1 MRGIARFVPKWPSLA
16 ALGALLLAVAFFG
29 GGARAAEE
37 DGRGDWTG
45 FGRTP
50 DNNRHSPLTEIGR
63 SNVDRMGRIFTVD
76 FRRVD
81 PDVRRGQQSYP
92 LAIGGTLYVTTNNNF
107 VFAVD
112 GTTGKVKWE
121 YRPRNSGLFV
131 NFGVAA
137 NRGLAYCAGKL
148 YMTTLDMQL
157 VALRP
162 SDGQVVGR
170 IAINQFVPNASANYG
185 YSQTSA
191 PICAGGKLV
200 MGAAGSEYGV
210 RGYVMAFNTDLT
222 PAWPNPYWT
231 IPPEQQ
237 QWRRLSRIVGG
248 GVVWTPVTIDASTST
263 VYFGTGS
270 GTPNFYHQLHP
281 GPNPRANSLIAVD
294 LRTGKQRWWQQLV
307 ANDQWNYDVAQPPLV
322 YTARVGGRSLR
333 IVSVATK
340 EGVWFAFDAATGRAL
355 HERVKVID
363 RVEHPPLRPGRP
375 VTIFPSA
382 LGGVNYSP
390 ASYDPATNYVFT
402 AAAET
407 AAVLIQ
413 DKLTPTQKKR
423 KLIQGDVFLGLS
435 NGNFGASL
443 ADWHDHGSISAI
455 DVSTGRRV
463 WKFQTPEP
471 ERGGVTTTASGLGF
485 AGGGD
490 GNLRAFDVRTGR
502 VLWKFQTGAPIAA
515 GPTLYASGGK
525 EYLAITV
532 GGTPTSSNG
541 GVAAELQVFALGGN
555 QNESP
560 APTAF
565 TRAAAAAADAPTV
578 VATPRTAATVATRP
592 TAAPANVK
600 VRLSTGG
607 PIAVRAWLPS
617 GNNTQTASGRLLVG
631 GKPVAGAVVSVD
643 RYVLPGATGA
653 DGRFTYPVDVSIARR
668 HIVNVV
674 GVGRARVSGRGLTS
688 DERSAVLNASGGL
701 TVAYRIDDLSA
712 KPGPNRSVLVSG
724 RIATGGGFAPAGVSL
739 FTYRISGRITGSD
752 GRPVQGATVVTR
764 TVDRD
769 FWTFSE
775 PSDAN
780 GNYTSFFAASD
791 KSQDDPVP
799 LSVQVAVGPVSY
811 SSGLTATVKFK
822 RLRSATMNIQLPAR
836 TNAPLPLPSAESYQG
851 SVYQGLLVGAT
862 AGGSVVKPIS
872 ARWPDARGSFSLV
885 LPASVR
891 GKTVRFWQSSFQAF
905 STFPARPG
913 GAVDLS
919 TWPAALSPRVST
931 GTASLRLPR

>member
-1 MRGIARFVPKWPSLA
+1 MRYAAGA
-16 ALGALLLAVAFFG
+16 ALFVVLAFCQG
-29 GGARAAEE
+29 GGAVAA
-37 DGRGDWTG
+37 DATGDWTG

-50 DNNRHSPLTEIGR
+50 DNNRHSPLTQIDR
-63 SNVDRMGRIFTVD
+63 SNVDRMGRVFTVD
-76 FRRVD
+76 LRRVD

-92 LAIGGTLYVTTNNNF
+92 LAIDGTLYVTTNNNF
-107 VFAVD
+107 VFALD
-112 GTTGKVKWE
+112 GDTGKVKWE

-137 NRGLAYCAGKL
+137 NRGLAYCGGKL
-148 YMTTLDMQL
+148 FMTTLDMQL

-162 SDGQVVGR
+162 SDGEVVGK
-170 IAINQFVPNASANYG
+170 IAISQFVPNASANYG

-191 PICAGGKLV
+191 PICAGGKVV

-248 GVVWTPVTIDASTST
+248 GVVWTPVTIDARTST

-270 GTPNFYHQLHP
+270 GTPNFYHDLHP

-294 LRTGKQRWWQQLV
+294 LNTGKQRWWRQLV

-322 YTARVGGRSLR
+322 YDAKVGGKTRR
-333 IVSVATK
+333 IVSVASK
-340 EGVWFAFDAATGRAL
+340 EGVWFALDARSGQML

-363 RVEHPPLRPGRP
+363 RVEHPPLRPGQP

-390 ASYDPATNYVFT
+390 ASYDPATNYVFN

-413 DKLTPTQKKR
+413 DRLTPTQKKR
-423 KLIQGDVFLGLS
+423 KLIQGDVFLGLQ
-435 NGNFGASL
+435 NGNFGTGLQS
-443 ADWHDHGSISAI
+443 WHDHGSISAI
-455 DVSTGRRV
+455 NVATGKRV

-490 GNLRAFDVRTGR
+490 GVLRAFDTRNGK
-502 VLWKFQTGAPIAA
+502 VLWRFQTGAPIAA
-515 GPTLYASGGK
+515 GPTLYLSGGK

-541 GVAAELQVFALGGN
+541 GVAAELQVFAIGGS
-555 QNESP
+555 QQQSTP
-560 APTAF
+560 PSAL
-565 TRAAAAAADAPTV
+565 TRAAFAAADAPNV
-578 VATPRTAATVATRP
+578 VATPTTAS
-592 TAAPANVK
+592 AAAEG
-600 VRLSTGG
+600 RAAAAGGARISTGG

-617 GNNTQTASGRLLVG
+617 GDNTETANGRLLVG
-631 GKPVAGAVVSVD
+631 GRPVSGARIAVD
-643 RYVLPGATGA
+643 RFVLKQPTGA
-653 DGRFTYPVDVSIARR
+653 DGRFSAPIDVTVVRR
-668 HIVNVV
+668 HIVKVADLS
-674 GVGRARVSGRGLTS
+674 RARVSGRALTS
-688 DERSAVLNASGGL
+688 SERAAARAATGGFS
-701 TVAYRIDDLSA
+701 VAYRVNELKASSGRNGNVVIT
-712 KPGPNRSVLVSG
+712 G
-724 RIATGGGFAPAGVSL
+724 RIATRGGFAPAGVSL
-739 FTYRISGRITGSD
+739 FTYRLSGRITGAD
-752 GRPVQGATVVTR
+752 GKPVAGATVVTR

-775 PSDAN
+775 PSDAD

-799 LSVQVAVGPVSY
+799 LSVQVALGPVSY
-811 SSGLTATVKFK
+811 SSGLIPTVKFK
-822 RLRSATMNIQLPAR
+822 RLRSARMDVQLPAR
-836 TNAPLPLPSAESYQG
+836 VGAVLPLPTSTSYAG
-851 SVYQGLLVGAT
+851 AVYQGLLVGASVN
-862 AGGSVVKPIS
+862 GRVVKPV
-872 ARWPDARGSFSLV
+872 AAQWPDAKGRFRLV
-885 LPASVR
+885 LPSSAR
-891 GKTVRFWQSSFQAF
+891 GRTVRLWQSSFQAF
-905 STFPARPG
+905 ATFPAKPG
-913 GAVDLS
+913 GAVDLK
-919 TWPAALSPRVST
+919 TWPKGLSPRVST
-931 GTASLRLPR
+931 GTANVRLPD

>member
-1 MRGIARFVPKWPSLA
+1 
-16 ALGALLLAVAFFG
+16 
-29 GGARAAEE
+29 
-37 DGRGDWTG
+37 
-45 FGRTP
+45 
-50 DNNRHSPLTEIGR
+50 
-63 SNVDRMGRIFTVD
+63 MGRVFTVD
-76 FRRVD
+76 LRRVD
-81 PDVRRGQQSYP
+81 PDVRRGQQSFP
-92 LAIGGTLYVTTNNNF
+92 LAIDGTLYVTTNNNF
-107 VFAVD
+107 AFAID
-112 GTTGKVKWE
+112 GATGKVKWE
-121 YRPRNSGLFV
+121 YRPKNSGLFV

-137 NRGLAYCAGKL
+137 NRGLAYCGGKL
-148 YMTTLDMQL
+148 FMTTLDMQL

-162 SDGQVVGR
+162 SDGQVAGK
-170 IAINQFVPNASANYG
+170 IAISQFVPNASANYG

-248 GVVWTPVTIDASTST
+248 GVVWTPVTIDARTST

-270 GTPNFYHQLHP
+270 GTPNFYHDLHP

-294 LRTGKQRWWQQLV
+294 LKTGTQRWWQQLV

-322 YTARVGGRSLR
+322 YDAKIGGKTRR

-340 EGVWFAFDAATGRAL
+340 EGVWFAFDARTGEAL

-363 RVEHPPLRPGRP
+363 RVEHPPLRPGVP

-390 ASYDPATNYVFT
+390 ASYDPKTNYVLN

-407 AAVLIQ
+407 AAVLVQ

-423 KLIQGDVFLGLS
+423 KLIQGDVFLGLQ
-435 NGNFGASL
+435 NGNFGANL
-443 ADWHDHGSISAI
+443 ASWHDHGSISAI

-490 GNLRAFDVRTGR
+490 GVLRAFAVKTGK
-502 VLWKFQTGAPIAA
+502 VLWRFQTGAPIAA
-515 GPTLYASGGK
+515 GPTIYLNGGK

-541 GVAAELQVFALGGN
+541 GVAAELQVFAIGGS
-555 QNESP
+555 QKESP
-560 APTAF
+560 PPAAAI
-565 TRAAAAAADAPTV
+565 RAAFAAADAPSIVST
-578 VATPRTAATVATRP
+578 P
-592 TAAPANVK
+592 TAPEAVRAPAAAAK
-600 VRLSTGG
+600 GARLTTGG

-617 GNNTQTASGRLLVG
+617 GNNTQTAGGRLLVG
-631 GKPVAGAVVSVD
+631 GRPVSGARISVD
-643 RYVLPGATGA
+643 RYVLPRATGA
-653 DGRFTYPVDVSIARR
+653 DGRFTASIDVTVARR
-668 HIVNVV
+668 HVV
-674 GVGRARVSGRGLTS
+674 KAADVSRARVGGRPLTAS
-688 DERSAVLNASGGL
+688 ERTAARAATGGI
-701 TVAYRIDDLSA
+701 TVAYRIDDLKASA
-712 KPGPNRSVLVSG
+712 GKSGSVVVTG
-724 RIATGGGFAPAGVSL
+724 RIATRGGFAPGGVSL
-739 FTYRISGRITGSD
+739 FTYRLSGRITGAD
-752 GRPVQGATVVTR
+752 GKPVAGATVVTR

-775 PSDAN
+775 ASDAN

-791 KSQDDPVP
+791 KSQDDPVA
-799 LSVQVAVGPVSY
+799 LSVQVALGPVSY
-811 SSGLTATVKFK
+811 SSGLVATVKFK
-822 RLRSATMNIQLPAR
+822 RLRSARMDVQLPAR
-836 TNAPLPLPSAESYQG
+836 VGAVLPLPTSSSYEG
-851 SVYQGLLVGAT
+851 AVYQGLLVGAS
-862 AGGSVVKPIS
+862 AGGRVVKPL
-872 ARWPDARGSFSLV
+872 AAQWPDAKGRFRFV
-885 LPASVR
+885 LPASAR
-891 GKTVRFWQSSFQAF
+891 GKTVRLWQSSFQAF
-905 STFPARPG
+905 STFPAKPG
-913 GAVDLS
+913 GAVDLR
-919 TWPAALSPRVST
+919 TWPAGLSPRVAT
-931 GTASLRLPR
+931 GTANVQLPD

>member
-1 MRGIARFVPKWPSLA
+1 MRQLARA
-16 ALGALLLAVAFFG
+16 AVVLVVAFCGG
-29 GGARAAEE
+29 GGAVAA
-37 DGRGDWTG
+37 DATGDWTG

-50 DNNRHSPLTEIGR
+50 DNNRHSPLTQIDR
-63 SNVDRMGRIFTVD
+63 ANVDRMGRVFTVD
-76 FRRVD
+76 LRRVD

-92 LAIGGTLYVTTNNNF
+92 LAIDGTLYVTTNNNF
-107 VFAVD
+107 VFAID
-112 GTTGKVKWE
+112 GATGRVKWE

-137 NRGLAYCAGKL
+137 NRGLAYCGGKL
-148 YMTTLDMQL
+148 FMTTLDMQL

-162 SDGQVVGR
+162 SDGQVVGK
-170 IAINQFVPNASANYG
+170 IAISQFVPNASANYG

-248 GVVWTPVTIDASTST
+248 GVVWTPVTIDTRTST

-270 GTPNFYHQLHP
+270 GTPNFYHDLHP

-294 LRTGKQRWWQQLV
+294 LQTGKQRWWQQLV

-322 YTARVGGRSLR
+322 YDARVGGRMR
-333 IVSVATK
+333 RVVSVATK
-340 EGVWFAFDAATGRAL
+340 EGVWFAFDARSGDAL

-363 RVEHPPLRPGRP
+363 RVEHPPLRPGEP

-390 ASYDPATNYVFT
+390 ASYDPATGYVFN

-423 KLIQGDVFLGLS
+423 KLVQGDVFLGLR
-435 NGNFGASL
+435 NGNFGTAL
-443 ADWHDHGSISAI
+443 ANWRDHGSISAI
-455 DVSTGRRV
+455 NVSTGRRV

-490 GNLRAFDVRTGR
+490 GVLRAFDVRNGR
-502 VLWKFQTGAPIAA
+502 VLWRFQTGAPIAA
-515 GPTLYASGGK
+515 GPTLYLSGGR

-541 GVAAELQVFALGGN
+541 GVAAELQVFAVGGS
-555 QNESP
+555 QRESP
-560 APTAF
+560 APSAAA
-565 TRAAAAAADAPTV
+565 RAAFAAADAPSV
-578 VATPRTAATVATRP
+578 VSTPS
-592 TAAPANVK
+592 APARARAPAVAARGARF
-600 VRLSTGG
+600 VTGG

-617 GNNTQTASGRLLVG
+617 GDNTQAAGGRLLVG
-631 GKPVAGAVVSVD
+631 GRPVSGARISVD
-643 RYVLPGATGA
+643 RYVLPRATGA
-653 DGRFTYPVDVSIARR
+653 DGRFTASVDVTVARR
-668 HIVNVV
+668 HLVKVA
-674 GVGRARVSGRGLTS
+674 GLSRARVGGRALTAA
-688 DERSAVLNASGGL
+688 ERAAVRAATGGF
-701 TVAYRIDDLSA
+701 TVAYRVDDLKA
-712 KPGPNRSVLVSG
+712 RAGRNGSVVVTG
-724 RIATGGGFAPAGVSL
+724 RIATRGGFAPAGVSL
-739 FTYRISGRITGSD
+739 FTYRLSGRITGAD
-752 GRPVQGATVVTR
+752 GKPVAGATVVTR

-775 PSDAN
+775 PSDSN

-811 SSGLTATVKFK
+811 SSGLVPTVKFK
-822 RLRSATMNIQLPAR
+822 RLRSARMDVQLPAR
-836 TNAPLPLPSAESYQG
+836 VGGILPLPTSTSFEGA
-851 SVYQGLLVGAT
+851 VYQGLLVGASV
-862 AGGSVVKPIS
+862 GGRVVKPL
-872 ARWPDARGSFSLV
+872 AAQWPDAKGRFRLV
-885 LPASVR
+885 LPASAR

-905 STFPARPG
+905 ATFPARPG
-913 GAVDLS
+913 GAVDLR
-919 TWPAALSPRVST
+919 TWPAGLSPRVST
-931 GTASLRLPR
+931 GTANLRLPG